1 MRAPQTG
8 LGQSSTDM
16 KSIGLGAVLRWWPLI
31 VGAMV
36 IALSAAWWAH
46 EHEVASYSS
55 TTRLVVVP
63 LPQWDETFLGT
74 DLVRDSGDAT
84 RTTSTLAAGLK
95 SDHYAEVTAGR
106 LGGAW
111 TAQSVAA
118 AVKVSTPGELNI
130 IEITAQSSDPNAAE
144 RLASEF
150 AIAVTADRWQ
160 TIAAQLDA
168 KIETLRSGIFV
179 LAGDQQGVNPGGA
192 EQAARLQTLATVRD
206 SGADPTLRISPTD
219 RAVRAAGMS
228 LGLTLML
235 AVLGGAAVGALSGVA
250 LEVLRRGVR
259 RPGAPAGHPASQ
271 FVVRSPNGSSHADA
285 KSR

>member
-1 MRAPQTG
+1 MRQTD
-8 LGQSSTDM
+8 LSQSSTGM
-16 KSIGLGAVLRWWPLI
+16 KSVGLSAVLRWWPLI
-31 VGAMV
+31 MGAMV

-46 EHEVASYSS
+46 EHEVTSYSS

-130 IEITAQSSDPNAAE
+130 IEITAQSSDPNTAE
-144 RLASEF
+144 QLASEF
-150 AIAVTADRWQ
+150 AIAVAADRWQ
-160 TIAAQLDA
+160 SISAQLDA
-168 KIETLRSGIFV
+168 KIETLRSGVLI

-192 EQAARLQTLATVRD
+192 EQAVRLQTLTIVRD
-206 SGADPTLRISPTD
+206 SGADPTLRIAPTD

-228 LGLTLML
+228 LVLTVML
-235 AVLGGAAVGALSGVA
+235 AVLGGAFVGALSGVA
-250 LEVLRRGVR
+250 LEVLRRGIH
-259 RPGAPAGHPASQ
+259 RPNAPAVHPASQ
-271 FVVRSPNGSSHADA
+271 FVGRSPNGSSHVDV